1 MKTLDKTSKKT
12 ELRERFISYVKANA
26 IDNRIPTVAQ
36 IRRDLGVTNYMLLN
50 CMNELVKEGVIYRKS
65 RKEGTFLSTTRP
77 KAVIGLVL
85 EHGGEN
91 EYVNSPSLL
100 SGFCGEFAH
109 QKDFLLRIVQIPPD
123 GDKIALIRRLGL
135 DALVQ
140 ITSFLDFSKEQ
151 LDKNIVHVLS
161 GMVENNCTKLPKN
174 NVIAVDDKYWIRE
187 YVKIGK
193 LLGKKKFAIIGPND
207 NISQIMIDEI
217 ISQGLTWHPDC
228 HISDIKSIQK
238 KLPQIVKKYHIDA
251 IRCSGLFL
259 PQLATTARK
268 IPNFQPFFPFFGT
281 EEVYSRLK
289 EEYNYLNFS
298 FVFEHLD
305 DFYYRLGQ
313 ESAQK
318 VFDMVL
324 SKKEFPTLK
333 LKINHSNE
341 YKNIKVNIGD
351 QNDDK

>member
-1 MKTLDKTSKKT
+1 MKTLSSNIKKT
-12 ELRERFISYVKANA
+12 ELRERVLSYVKAHA
-26 IDNRIPTVAQ
+26 IDNRIPTVSQ
-36 IRRDLGVTNYMLLN
+36 IKRDLGVTNYMLLN
-50 CMNELVKEGVIYRKS
+50 CMNELTKEGVIYKKS
-65 RKEGTFLSTTRP
+65 RKEGTFLSTRSP
-77 KAVIGLVL
+77 KSVIGLVL

-100 SGFCGEFAH
+100 SGFCSSFAH
-109 QKDFLLRIVQIPPD
+109 QKDFLLRLVQIPPD
-123 GDKIALIRRLGL
+123 GDKVAVIRRLGL

-140 ITSFLDFSKEQ
+140 FSSFLDLSNAQF
-151 LDKNIVHVLS
+151 DKQIVHVLS
-161 GMVENNCTKLPKN
+161 GMVESNSAKLPKY
-174 NVIAVDDKYWIRE
+174 NVVAVDDNYWIRE

-193 LLGKKKFAIIGPND
+193 LLGKKNFAIIGPND
-207 NISQIMIDEI
+207 NISKIMIDEI
-217 ISQGLTWHPDC
+217 TKQGLTWHPDC
-228 HISDIKSIQK
+228 HISDLKIIPK
-238 KLPQIVKKYHIDA
+238 KLPQIIQKYHIDA
-251 IRCSGLFL
+251 IRCSGTYLA
-259 PQLATTARK
+259 QLAITVK
-268 IPNFQPFFPFFGT
+268 QIPNFQPFFPFFGT

-298 FVFEHLD
+298 FVFEPLD

-341 YKNIKVNIGD
+341 YKNITENIGE